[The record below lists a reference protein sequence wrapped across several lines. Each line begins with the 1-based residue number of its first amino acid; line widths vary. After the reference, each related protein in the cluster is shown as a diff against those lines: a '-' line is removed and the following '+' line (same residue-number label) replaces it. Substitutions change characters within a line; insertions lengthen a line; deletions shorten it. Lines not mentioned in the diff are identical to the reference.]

1 MAILSPEP
9 SSVVGAGAGPLI
21 LIISSLNVWKVKV
34 DVITTGTK
42 KVTVV
47 C

>member
-34 DVITTGTK
+34 DVITIPALRR
-42 KVTVV
+42 
-47 C
+47 